1 MCVNVRVCV
10 SVCVCERRNV
20 RDCSPESSRGLP
32 TFMEAPPRT
41 PTRTAVSSKKS
52 MASSCVKE
60 SEDGLKM
67 G

>member
-1 MCVNVRVCV
+1 M
-10 SVCVCERRNV
+10 RRNV